1 MAKFLS
7 GDLTAAEKL
16 ETIFPE
22 SADTSRLLVAVHPAD
37 YSASAI
43 AKAVEDCDVQLLGLT
58 VTAMRTRGGR
68 HVVLLR
74 VAAADTRSLER
85 SLERY
90 GFRVEYAQERTGFAP
105 YGNDDPPVIRIV
117 AVKPEQA
124 VEG

>member
-16 ETIFPE
+16 ETIFPD

-43 AKAVEDCDVQLLGLT
+43 AKAVEDCDVQLLELT

-90 GFRVEYAQERTGFAP
+90 GYETLSTDAP
-105 YGNDDPPVIRIV
+105 GDPRLRDRDMARANELLHIL
-117 AVKPEQA
+117 EL
-124 VEG
+124 

>member
-16 ETIFPE
+16 ETIFPD

-90 GFRVEYAQERTGFAP
+90 GYETLSTNAP
-105 YGNDDPPVIRIV
+105 GDPRLRDRDMARANELLHIL
-117 AVKPEQA
+117 EL
-124 VEG
+124 